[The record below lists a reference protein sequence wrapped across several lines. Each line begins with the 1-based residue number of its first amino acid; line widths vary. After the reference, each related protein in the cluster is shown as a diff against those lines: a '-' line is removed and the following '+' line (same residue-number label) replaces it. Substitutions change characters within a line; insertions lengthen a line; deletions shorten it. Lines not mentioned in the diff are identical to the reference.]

1 MQSKP
6 VRTWFFIPAL
16 RKVAGGVAV
25 LWRMA
30 GFLRQAGHDAR
41 VALHGADGWRPADA
55 PPDVPEEDMAGISL
69 SSGDVWV
76 VPEGWVNAL
85 APGLKAGA
93 RCLVYVQNWAYL
105 FSSLPPGVGWGAL
118 PVSFLAVSDPVAW
131 FIGQSLGVAAPVL
144 RPGIDLDLFKPPA
157 AKPEGLSVAFMP
169 RKNKALADQI
179 MAVVEARGR
188 FKVRWRPIEGQD
200 QPGVARTLGECH
212 AFLATGFPEGCP
224 LPPLEAMACGAIP
237 AGFAGFGGW
246 DYMRQAAPNRHRP
259 DCPLAERPWRGNG
272 FYVADNDALGAA
284 LALEEA
290 LALRARGGPELDRV
304 LEGCALTARAYGL
317 ESQRRAVLDF
327 WERLG

>member
-1 MQSKP
+1 
-6 VRTWFFIPAL
+6 L

-30 GFLRQAGHDAR
+30 GLLREAGHDAR
-41 VALHGADGWRPADA
+41 VALHGADGWRPSEVFAGL
-55 PPDVPEEDMAGISL
+55 PEEDMTGIDL
-69 SSGDVWV
+69 TPRDIWV

-105 FSSLPPGVGWGAL
+105 FSSLPPGVAWRSL

-131 FIGQSLGVAAPVL
+131 FIEQSLGVAAPVL
-144 RPGIDLDLFKPPA
+144 RPGIDLDLFRAPA
-157 AKPEGLSVAFMP
+157 AKPGEARVAYMP

-179 MAVVEARGR
+179 MAIVEARGR
-188 FKVRWRPIEGQD
+188 FKVRWLPIEGLD
-200 QPGVARTLGECH
+200 QPGVARLLGGSH

-246 DYMRQAAPNRHRP
+246 DYMRQAVPGRHRP
-259 DCPLAERPWRGNG
+259 DCPLAKRPWDGNG
-272 FYVADNDALGAA
+272 FYVADNDVLGAA

-290 LALRARGGPELDRV
+290 LALRQRGGPELDAV
-304 LEGCALTARAYGL
+304 LAGCARTAQGYGI
-317 ESQRRAVLDF
+317 EAQRRAVLDF
-327 WERLG
+327 WDRLG